1 MTRPTQLDKTKMPRN
16 RQSTL
21 LCSSLLST
29 LILLGAFGHERVE
42 SAESSN
48 LSKLATISPTQSIQS
63 PSITPSSTESSI
75 SQSQIGQLSSQANT
89 ATLNKVKVF
98 FPKNPQSNNNLSYVE
113 PVVRTTRTQNLPRFA
128 VEQLIAGP
136 TRAERQ
142 KGWVPAIQL
151 KGSSNCGSDF
161 KLSMSKGVT
170 RLQFCRIIPSGG
182 IGYDARATSSLTAT
196 LKQFTNVKS
205 VIILDKDGN
214 CFGDMSGDNRCLNN
228 QK

>member
-1 MTRPTQLDKTKMPRN
+1 MPRN

-29 LILLGAFGHERVE
+29 LMFLGAFGDGRVE
-42 SAESSN
+42 SAESSK
-48 LSKLATISPTQSIQS
+48 LSKLTTISTTQSIQS
-63 PSITPSSTESSI
+63 QSITPSSAESTI
-75 SQSQIGQLSSQANT
+75 SQSPRGQLSSQANT

-98 FPKNPQSNNNLSYVE
+98 FPRNPQSNNNLSYVE
-113 PVVRTTRTQNLPRFA
+113 PVIRTTRSQNLPRFA

-161 KLSMSKGVT
+161 KLSMSKGVA
-170 RLQFCRIIPSGG
+170 RLQFCRIMPSGG
-182 IGYDARATSSLTAT
+182 IGDDARATSSLTAT
-196 LKQFTNVKS
+196 IKQFTNVKS

-214 CFGDMSGDNRCLNN
+214 CFGDMSGDNRCLSN
-228 QK
+228 QR

>member
-1 MTRPTQLDKTKMPRN
+1 MSRN

-29 LILLGAFGHERVE
+29 LMFLGAFGDGRVE
-42 SAESSN
+42 SAESSK
-48 LSKLATISPTQSIQS
+48 LSKLATISTTESIQS
-63 PSITPSSTESSI
+63 PSIKPSFAESSI
-75 SQSQIGQLSSQANT
+75 SQSQIGQLFSQANT
-89 ATLNKVKVF
+89 ATLKKVKVF
-98 FPKNPQSNNNLSYVE
+98 LPRNPQSNNNVSYVE
-113 PVVRTTRTQNLPRFA
+113 PVVRTTRSQNLPRFA
-128 VEQLIAGP
+128 VEQIIAGP

-161 KLSMSKGVT
+161 KLSMSKGVAK
-170 RLQFCRIIPSGG
+170 LQFCRIMPSAG
-182 IGYDARATSSLTAT
+182 IGDDARATSSLTAT

-214 CFGDMSGDNRCLNN
+214 CFGDMSGDNRCLSN
-228 QK
+228 QR

>member
-1 MTRPTQLDKTKMPRN
+1 MPRN

-21 LCSSLLST
+21 LCFSLLST
-29 LILLGAFGHERVE
+29 LMLLGAFGSGRVE
-42 SAESSN
+42 SAESSK
-48 LSKLATISPTQSIQS
+48 LSKLATISTTQSIQS
-63 PSITPSSTESSI
+63 QSITPSPTESTI
-75 SQSQIGQLSSQANT
+75 SKSQIKQLFSQANT

-98 FPKNPQSNNNLSYVE
+98 FPKNPQSNNNLNYVE
-113 PVVRTTRTQNLPRFA
+113 PVIRTTRSQNLPRFA

-182 IGYDARATSSLTAT
+182 IGDDARATSSLTAT

-228 QK
+228 QR

>member
-1 MTRPTQLDKTKMPRN
+1 MKERMLHN

-21 LCSSLLST
+21 LGFSLLSA
-29 LILLGAFGHERVE
+29 LMFLGTFGNARVE
-42 SAESSN
+42 SAEFSK
-48 LSKLATISPTQSIQS
+48 LSKIATISTTQSIQS
-63 PSITPSSTESSI
+63 PSITPSSAELTI
-75 SQSQIGQLSSQANT
+75 NQSRIGQLSSQANT

-98 FPKNPQSNNNLSYVE
+98 LPRNPKSNNNLNYVE
-113 PVVRTTRTQNLPRFA
+113 PVIRTTRNTNVARFA

-161 KLSMSKGVT
+161 KLSMSKGVAK
-170 RLQFCRIIPSGG
+170 LQFCRIMPSAG
-182 IGYDARATSSLTAT
+182 IGDDARATSSLTAT

-214 CFGDMSGDNRCLNN
+214 CFGDMSGDNRCLSN
-228 QK
+228 QR

>member
-1 MTRPTQLDKTKMPRN
+1 MSRN

-21 LCSSLLST
+21 LCSSLLFT
-29 LILLGAFGHERVE
+29 LMFLGAFGDGRVE
-42 SAESSN
+42 SAESSK
-48 LSKLATISPTQSIQS
+48 LSKVATISTTQSIQS
-63 PSITPSSTESSI
+63 PSITRSSAESSI
-75 SQSQIGQLSSQANT
+75 SQSPIGQLFSQANT
-89 ATLNKVKVF
+89 ATLKKVKVF
-98 FPKNPQSNNNLSYVE
+98 FPKNPQSNNNVSYVE

-128 VEQLIAGP
+128 VEQIIAGP

-161 KLSMSKGVT
+161 KLSMSKGVA
-170 RLQFCRIIPSGG
+170 RLQLCRIMPSAG
-182 IGYDARATSSLTAT
+182 IGDDARATSSLTAT

-214 CFGDMSGDNRCLNN
+214 CFGDMSGDNRCLSN
-228 QK
+228 QR

>member
-1 MTRPTQLDKTKMPRN
+1 MPRN

-29 LILLGAFGHERVE
+29 LMFLGAFGDARVE
-42 SAESSN
+42 SAESSK
-48 LSKLATISPTQSIQS
+48 LSKLATTSTTQSIQS
-63 PSITPSSTESSI
+63 QSITHSSAESSI
-75 SQSQIGQLSSQANT
+75 SQSPRGQLFSQANT

-98 FPKNPQSNNNLSYVE
+98 LPRNPQSNNNVSYVE
-113 PVVRTTRTQNLPRFA
+113 PVIRTTRSQNLPRFA

-161 KLSMSKGVT
+161 KLSMSKGVA
-170 RLQFCRIIPSGG
+170 RLQLCRIMPSAG
-182 IGYDARATSSLTAT
+182 IGDDARATSSLTAT

-205 VIILDKDGN
+205 VILLDKDGN
-214 CFGDMSGDNRCLNN
+214 CLGDMSGDNRCLSN
-228 QK
+228 QR

>member
-1 MTRPTQLDKTKMPRN
+1 MF
-16 RQSTL
+16 
-21 LCSSLLST
+21 
-29 LILLGAFGHERVE
+29 LGAFGDGRVE
-42 SAESSN
+42 SAESSK
-48 LSKLATISPTQSIQS
+48 LSKLATISNTQSIQS
-63 PSITPSSTESSI
+63 QSITPSSAELSI
-75 SQSQIGQLSSQANT
+75 SQSRIGQLSSQANT

-98 FPKNPQSNNNLSYVE
+98 LPRNPKSNNNLNYVE
-113 PVVRTTRTQNLPRFA
+113 PVIRTTRSQNLARFA

-161 KLSMSKGVT
+161 KLSMSKGAAK
-170 RLQFCRIIPSGG
+170 LQFCRIMPSAG
-182 IGYDARATSSLTAT
+182 IGDDARATSSLTAT

-214 CFGDMSGDNRCLNN
+214 CFGDMSGDNRCLSN
-228 QK
+228 QR